1 MQYAVGIATGIDT
14 TFVSVGSNNSDDIAG
29 FLDVIND
36 LIAQEEV
43 PFVLTTSFGFDEE
56 TLPVSLAK

>member
-1 MQYAVGIATGIDT
+1 M
-14 TFVSVGSNNSDDIAG
+14 SVGQNNSDYIFG

-56 TLPVSLAK
+56 NIPLGLAR